1 MIHRIIF
8 SLLMSLQLSFL
19 MTAWVTWINL
29 GWSNEYYQQW
39 LHAFILAWPAA
50 ALISLF
56 SAPEIHKLATALSNR
71 VKAKPTTALKGE

>member
-1 MIHRIIF
+1 MMHRIIF

-29 GWSNEYYQQW
+29 GWTSEYYQQW

-56 SAPEIHKLATALSNR
+56 SAPEIHKLATSLSTKISFKRQHN
-71 VKAKPTTALKGE
+71 

>member
-1 MIHRIIF
+1 MIHRILF

-29 GWSNEYYQQW
+29 GWSTEFYQQW

-56 SAPEIHKLATALSNR
+56 SAPEIHKLATTLSNR
-71 VKAKPTTALKGE
+71 VKSKTELKGE

>member
-29 GWSNEYYQQW
+29 GWSTEYYQQW
-39 LHAFILAWPAA
+39 FHAFILAWPAA
-50 ALISLF
+50 ILISLF
-56 SAPEIHKLATALSNR
+56 TAPEIHKLATSLSTKS
-71 VKAKPTTALKGE
+71 VKKNITKG

>member
-1 MIHRIIF
+1 MIHRIVF

-29 GWSNEYYQQW
+29 GWSTEYYLQW
-39 LHAFILAWPAA
+39 LHAFTLAWPAA

-56 SAPEIHKLATALSNR
+56 TAPEIHKLATSLSTQL
-71 VKAKPTTALKGE
+71 AKKNITKG